1 MKALL
6 DCTVSLKFMTD
17 IQLYAIAIV
26 GAMFAGG
33 INTLAGNGS
42 AITLTILTEVLG
54 LPPNMANGTNRIGVF
69 TQCTATSWVFYK
81 NGKLNLSSTKKYVYP
96 IFIGAIAGAIL
107 ALNVSNE
114 QFRAV
119 FRFMMVFMLVAV
131 LVKPKRW
138 LRKTDAD
145 YKPTWYIYWPLLL
158 ALGFYGGF
166 IQMGMGVFFLIIMVL
181 GMRLNII
188 EGNALKSFVIALY
201 TLVIIFLFHYQGL
214 IDWKLGGIMAIG
226 QTIGG
231 YLTARFASKSKWA
244 DQIAY
249 YVLIVVLILA
259 VGKLFFT

>member
-1 MKALL
+1 
-6 DCTVSLKFMTD
+6 MTEL
-17 IQLYAIAIV
+17 QLYAIAIV
-26 GAMFAGG
+26 GSLFAGG

-54 LPPNMANGTNRIGVF
+54 LSPNMANGTNRIGIF

-81 NGKLNLSSTKKYVYP
+81 NGKLNIADTKKYIYP
-96 IFIGAIAGAIL
+96 IFIGAIVGAIL

-114 QFRAV
+114 QFRSV
-119 FRFMMVFMLVAV
+119 FRFMMVFMLIAV

-138 LRKTDAD
+138 LRKTDVTFRP
-145 YKPTWYIYWPLLL
+145 KWYVYWPLLL

-201 TLVIIFLFHYQGL
+201 TLFVIGMFHYQGL

-226 QTIGG
+226 QTLGG

-249 YVLIVVLILA
+249 YVLIIVLVLA
-259 VGKLFFT
+259 VAKLFFT